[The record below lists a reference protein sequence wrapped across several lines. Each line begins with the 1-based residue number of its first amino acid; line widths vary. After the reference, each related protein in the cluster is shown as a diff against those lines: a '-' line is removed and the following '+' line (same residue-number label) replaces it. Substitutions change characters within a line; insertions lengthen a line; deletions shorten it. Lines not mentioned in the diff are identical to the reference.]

1 MLELCSKMN
10 LLRCE
15 YAKIISNK
23 INIELKDLEMG
34 NANLRV
40 AVEKIKDFNANGLD
54 KVEFM
59 ICSK

>member
-40 AVEKIKDFNANGLD
+40 AVEK
-54 KVEFM
+54 
-59 ICSK
+59 